1 MGRSSGYG
9 LLMEHK
15 TAQSSVV
22 AQGYGTG
29 YSLTVLKEA
38 AERINAV
45 EDGGYLDVLRTEL
58 RHPSHQP
65 SHSET
70 QRFSSS

>member
-38 AERINAV
+38 AERINAQ
-45 EDGGYLDVLRTEL
+45 DDWGYLDQLAY
-58 RHPSHQP
+58 
-65 SHSET
+65 
-70 QRFSSS
+70 